1 MFFAEFPMFHV
12 EHRVKMRIL
21 AILFIATFL
30 FGCKKPNP
38 TPELADDI
46 YLDLNSRAQSAQKE
60 LDSEKKKLEGFK
72 KDLAAVVP
80 QTGAIKYA
88 QKRYFESEAR
98 IQKLEQEVK
107 YFELKANARKKYT
120 KLEYMKAFN
129 EGKSWP
135 LPEEVEAYKT
145 YKVVSQTSR
154 GWDSRKR
161 VESYEKEFGT
171 GDLASKIAPKT
182 EKAAKPESDGP

>member
-1 MFFAEFPMFHV
+1 M
-12 EHRVKMRIL
+12 KMRFL
-21 AILFIATFL
+21 AILFIAISL
-30 FGCKKPNP
+30 LGCKKPNP

-46 YLDLNSRAQSAQKE
+46 YLDLNTRAQSAQKE

-72 KDLAAVVP
+72 KELAAVVP

-88 QKRYFESEAR
+88 QKRYFESEAK
-98 IQKLEQEVK
+98 IQKLVQEVK
-107 YFELKANARKKYT
+107 YYELKAAARKKYT

-135 LPEEVEAYKT
+135 LPEEVDAYKT
-145 YKVVSQTSR
+145 YKTVSVVPHSWNSK
-154 GWDSRKR
+154 KR

-171 GDLASKIAPKT
+171 ATSASKEPPKT
-182 EKAAKPESDGP
+182 EKAAKTESGGH